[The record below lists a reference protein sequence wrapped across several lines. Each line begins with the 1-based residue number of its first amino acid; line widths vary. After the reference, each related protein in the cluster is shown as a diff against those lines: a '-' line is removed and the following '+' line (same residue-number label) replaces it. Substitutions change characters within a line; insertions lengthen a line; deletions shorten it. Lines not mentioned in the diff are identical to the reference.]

1 MPKFLTQSDYL
12 LRETW
17 LGIRRGGWMNWAAI
31 STVAVLLLLLG
42 LSLQVGWQV
51 GHLLNQFGNQLEI
64 SVYLNTGVGAE
75 SLRSAVRHLPEVAL
89 IEAVPKEQ
97 AWTNLVKDLGGS
109 ELQNAIQQL
118 GGNPLVDELRVKAR
132 SAAAVA
138 PLADQLKRLPG
149 VSSVQYVAE
158 AVQRIGQLH
167 RGLNGLSLLV
177 TGMLTVT
184 AMAVIT
190 TTIRLI
196 VVARQREIEVMQL
209 VGATT
214 AWIYLPFLLQGVTF
228 GLVGAGLAWG
238 LIQGVQA
245 FLGNL
250 LAQQPELLKVVAMDL
265 QPSLLERWALPMIL
279 LGFGGLLGLVGSL
292 LAVRNAAPR

>member
-75 SLRSAVRHLPEVAL
+75 SLRSAVRRLPEVAL

-265 QPSLLERWALPMIL
+265 QPSLLERWALPLIL

>member
-42 LSLQVGWQV
+42 LSLQLGWQV

-75 SLRSAVRHLPEVAL
+75 SLRSAVRRLPEVAL

-97 AWTNLVKDLGGS
+97 AWANLVKDLGGS

-250 LAQQPELLKVVAMDL
+250 LAQQPELLKIVAMDL
-265 QPSLLERWALPMIL
+265 QPSLLERWALPLIL
-279 LGFGGLLGLVGSL
+279 LGFGGLLGLFGSL